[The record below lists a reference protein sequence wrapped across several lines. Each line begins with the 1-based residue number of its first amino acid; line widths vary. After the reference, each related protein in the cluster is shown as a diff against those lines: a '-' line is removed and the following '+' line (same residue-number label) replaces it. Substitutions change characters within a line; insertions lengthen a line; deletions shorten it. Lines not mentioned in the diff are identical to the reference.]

1 MHNTTATTHPL
12 PYSKVCDTSR
22 PRVGQGAATRTDL
35 GTERLI
41 HFLEPRAMLNS
52 LVREHRSEGRPA
64 YVSDA
69 FRHAGFG
76 EFRGRHIADRDVIE
90 FVDKPARQLVQK
102 VPARV
107 RDTRMGVRSLSLL
120 ARPLRL
126 PELFLKTPE
135 VARVVDGFSVGQSGE
150 AFQAQVDADAST
162 HWALLWLLDFDADV
176 QKPVAA
182 RVSGKIGSVLDLGAY
197 WQVAA
202 LEHPEFST
210 VEVEALLRLLD
221 VAALQWHPAE
231 RLLATV
237 AKEGALLLATRL
249 GVLLADRI
257 HGARVQAQLFAAA
270 SRELVQI
277 KPGMPATA
285 KTQGILLPVITECP
299 DVIDCPAL
307 LVQQAIQR
315 LHPVSVDKDHFC
327 RFRYSASARRT
338 CSDTERSVFCA
349 SSRSAAKSGSGRKK
363 FARIMRTLYTQNT
376 YDTSGVALYLPGMN
390 AEVSREF

>member
-1 MHNTTATTHPL
+1 MHNTTATTHPP

-22 PRVGQGAATRTDL
+22 PRIGQGAATRTDL

-90 FVDKPARQLVQK
+90 FVDKPVRQLVQK

-107 RDTRMGVRSLSLL
+107 HDTRMDVHSLSLL
-120 ARPLRL
+120 ACPLRL

-135 VARVVDGFSVGQSGE
+135 VARVVDGFPVGQSGE

-162 HWALLWLLDFDADV
+162 HRALLWLLDFDADV

-197 WQVAA
+197 WQVAT
-202 LEHPEFST
+202 LEHLEFST

-221 VAALQWHPAE
+221 VAALQRHPAQ
-231 RLLATV
+231 RLLAPV

-249 GVLLADRI
+249 GVLLAHRIDRPS
-257 HGARVQAQLFAAA
+257 VQAEFLAAT
-270 SRELVQI
+270 RCELVQI

-285 KTQGILLPVITECP
+285 KTQGILLPVIAEVP
-299 DVIDCPAL
+299 DEIDCPAL

-315 LHPVSVDKDHFC
+315 LHPVSVDKNHFC
-327 RFRYSASARRT
+327 RFRYSASAFRT

-363 FARIMRTLYTQNT
+363 FARIMRALYTQNT
-376 YDTSGVALYLPGMN
+376 YDTFGAALYLPGTN
-390 AEVSREF
+390 AGVSREF

>member
-1 MHNTTATTHPL
+1 MHNTTATTHPP

-22 PRVGQGAATRTDL
+22 PRIGQGAATRTDL
-35 GTERLI
+35 GTERFI

-64 YVSDA
+64 YVRDA

-76 EFRGRHIADRDVIE
+76 EFRGRHIANRDVIE
-90 FVDKPARQLVQK
+90 FVDKSVRQLVQK

-107 RDTRMGVRSLSLL
+107 RDTRMDVRSLSLL

-162 HWALLWLLDFDADV
+162 HRALLWLLDFDADV

-182 RVSGKIGSVLDLGAY
+182 CVSGKIGSVLDLGAY
-197 WQVAA
+197 WQVAT

-210 VEVEALLRLLD
+210 VEVEARLRFLN
-221 VAALQWHPAE
+221 VAALQRHPAQ
-231 RLLATV
+231 RLLAPV
-237 AKEGALLLATRL
+237 AKEGALLLTTRL
-249 GVLLADRI
+249 GVLFADRI
-257 HGARVQAQLFAAA
+257 HGARVQAQLFTTA

-285 KTQGILLPVITECP
+285 KTQGILLPVITEVE
-299 DVIDCPAL
+299 DVVDCTGL
-307 LVQQAIQR
+307 LVQQALQR
-315 LHPVSVDKDHFC
+315 LHSVSVDKNHFC
-327 RFRYSASARRT
+327 RFRYSASALRT

-349 SSRSAAKSGSGRKK
+349 SSRSAAKNGSGRKK

-376 YDTSGVALYLPGMN
+376 YDTFGVALYLPGLK

>member
-107 RDTRMGVRSLSLL
+107 HDTRMDVHSLSLL

-210 VEVEALLRLLD
+210 VEVEAAGRLFY
-221 VAALQWHPAE
+221 VAPLQRHPAE
-231 RLLATV
+231 RLLAPV
-237 AKEGALLLATRL
+237 AKEGAILLATRL

-257 HGARVQAQLFAAA
+257 HGARVQAEFLAAA
-270 SRELVQI
+270 RCELVQI
-277 KPGMPATA
+277 EASGPTLAPLKRV
-285 KTQGILLPVITECP
+285 LLRVVGEIP
-299 DVIDCPAL
+299 DVGYRPSL
-307 LVQQAIQR
+307 LVQQ
-315 LHPVSVDKDHFC
+315 PVQGLDAVAVNEDHFC

-349 SSRSAAKSGSGRKK
+349 SSRSADKSGSGRKK
-363 FARIMRTLYTQNT
+363 FARIMRALYTQNT
-376 YDTSGVALYLPGMN
+376 YDAFGVALYLPGMN
-390 AEVSREF
+390 AGFSREF